1 MCSAHNFV
9 HDVIYD
15 YKNIVLTKTP
25 VTYENGE
32 YAFIFTEGKGFVG
45 VFVGV
50 NEGNDGKIGTSD
62 DRNEFNDSYYVKN
75 DLRVYS
81 DINETDKD
89 VLEFANYQTLF
100 GKDYYVILRPSL
112 GFE

>member
-1 MCSAHNFV
+1 MYSAHNFV
-9 HDVIYD
+9 HDVICD
-15 YKNIVLTKTP
+15 CQNAVLTKTP

-32 YAFIFTEGKGFVG
+32 YGFIFIEGKG
-45 VFVGV
+45 FVGV
-50 NEGNDGKIGTSD
+50 NEGNDGKIGKSD
-62 DRNEFNDSYYVKN
+62 DRNEFNASYYVKN

-89 VLEFANYQTLF
+89 VLEFSNYQTLF
-100 GKDYYVILRPSL
+100 GKNYYVILRPSL